1 VPRHTVLRQC
11 VIHHIRRHVAFFE
24 ELSFMNFSPCHVFP
38 WMHRFWQACT
48 HRRSLLAGGL
58 LLTLILS
65 NWNLAEA
72 QRTRRQPARKAP
84 ATTTPPAGPTATTET
99 TTPRPLAE
107 YFPADVL
114 LYAEFER
121 LPNAIDEVL
130 AVESLKQF
138 LAASDSPLP
147 IDLTR
152 YDEALTAV
160 GFPDKATLA
169 ATRVGVG
176 LMLAPNQKKTFCGL
190 GLYAMLIPEVEFVV
204 VLIAPDNAAA
214 ARFVQLGEQWLPT
227 FVTNTRRVKPLPG
240 RAGRFRTTTFP
251 ATKATES
258 LVMAHSGQVI
268 AVGFRP
274 AMTRWL
280 TQMAQPTFSPLG
292 KARGF
297 EDVQKQ
303 LTDNRNGMV
312 YINIGTYVRDLFA
325 ELLKLSP
332 SGNCASREQARA
344 EAEFVANQLVTQS
357 GIGAVDGIG
366 FAYSVKDGRV
376 TQRIVVGL
384 DRASEGLFPAFA
396 DGPRVSGRAAD
407 FLPDDTQIFAT
418 LSVNPTRVYDTLRQM
433 AGTFNARYETDIQV
447 AERKFGVNFRQEI
460 AAALTGEI
468 TLAVGGLQVSFNT
481 GTALPFT
488 DNFRVATFAVS
499 NNPQALRD
507 AFAKIFSAAARKAA
521 DRKAWQ
527 AMTKPAEGMA
537 CPIFEPRVITHG
549 DETIWLFEGDNS
561 DEEKAFAVSVVANV
575 LVAGRTSDVKWV
587 IDSYQR
593 GQTLGRREDFNV
605 GFGARPADAMG
616 SAYVSQGLLA
626 QVLDELRKETPK
638 RYQVFLEGLTSFP
651 FFTHIGREGRV
662 ITNVVDVSLPYLV
675 SIAGAGW
682 GASSAAN
689 ERWANE
695 QGVRRVLRAIYEAQM
710 EYARGAGQGN
720 YSDSL
725 PTLAKRAD
733 GSRPFSEEVELM
745 TRLPYR
751 GYVLGPIVLRP
762 AGDGKPA
769 GFSLT
774 AFPAVRT
781 GPDRT
786 GDQTFY
792 LDETGVLRCL
802 PASAG
807 DANAESPGCD
817 SFAPAKSAPDTS
829 KL

>member
-1 VPRHTVLRQC
+1 
-11 VIHHIRRHVAFFE
+11 
-24 ELSFMNFSPCHVFP
+24 MNFSLCHVFP
-38 WMHRFWQACT
+38 WTHRFRQTCT
-48 HRRSLLAGGL
+48 IFRSLLVGGL
-58 LLTLILS
+58 FLTLMLS
-65 NWNLAEA
+65 NWNLVEA
-72 QRTRRQPARKAP
+72 QRPRRQPARKAP
-84 ATTTPPAGPTATTET
+84 ATTTPPAGPAATTET
-99 TTPRPLAE
+99 TAPRPLAE
-107 YFPADVL
+107 YFPANAL

-121 LPNAIDEVL
+121 LPNAVDEVL
-130 AVESLKQF
+130 AVDSLKQF

-152 YDEALTAV
+152 YDEALEAF

-169 ATRVGVG
+169 ATRIGFGLILSQNPKKSTVGG
-176 LMLAPNQKKTFCGL
+176 LFPT
-190 GLYAMLIPEVEFVV
+190 PEVEFVV
-204 VLIAPDNAAA
+204 VLIAPDNTAA

-227 FVTNTRRVKPLPG
+227 LVTNTKRVKPLPG
-240 RAGRFRTTTFP
+240 RTGRFRTTTFP
-251 ATKATES
+251 AAKATES

-268 AVGFRP
+268 AVGLRP

-303 LTDNRNGMV
+303 LTESRNGMV
-312 YINIGTYVRDLFA
+312 YFNTSAIGTYVRDLFA
-325 ELLKLSP
+325 ELLKPSP
-332 SGNCASREQARA
+332 SGKPVSREQARA
-344 EAEFVANQLVTQS
+344 EAEFAAKISQLVTQS
-357 GIGAVDGIG
+357 GIGAVDGAG
-366 FAYSVKDGRV
+366 YAYGIKDGRV

-433 AGTFNARYETDIQV
+433 AGTFSARYETDIQV

-460 AAALTGEI
+460 AAALTGE
-468 TLAVGGLQVSFNT
+468 TTMAVGGLQVREAVST

-499 NNPQALRD
+499 NNPQALRE
-507 AFAKIFSAAARKAA
+507 AFARIFSAATRKAA

-527 AMTKPAEGMA
+527 AIAKAPEGVTPR
-537 CPIFEPRVITHG
+537 PIFDPRTKTHEG
-549 DETIWLFEGDNS
+549 ETIWLFEGSNE
-561 DEEKAFAVSVVANV
+561 DEENAFAVSVVANV

-587 IDSYQR
+587 IDSYRR

-626 QVLDELRKETPK
+626 QGLTELRNETPK
-638 RYQVFLEGLTSFP
+638 RYQVFLEGLTPFP
-651 FFTHIGREGRV
+651 LFTHIGREGRV
-662 ITNVVDVSLPYLV
+662 LTNTVDVSLPYLV
-675 SIAGAGW
+675 GIAGAGW
-682 GASSAAN
+682 GASSAAD
-689 ERWANE
+689 ERRANE
-695 QGVRRVLRAIYEAQM
+695 QGAREALRAIYRAQM
-710 EYARGAGQGN
+710 EYAIGDGKDN

-745 TRLPYR
+745 TRVPYR

-762 AGDGKPA
+762 AEGDKPA

-792 LDETGVLRCL
+792 LDETGMLRCL
-802 PASAG
+802 PVSAG
-807 DANAESPGCD
+807 DANAASPGCD
-817 SFAPAKSAPDTS
+817 SFAPEFQPDASTP
-829 KL
+829 

>member
-1 VPRHTVLRQC
+1 MHFSLC
-11 VIHHIRRHVAFFE
+11 HI
-24 ELSFMNFSPCHVFP
+24 FP
-38 WMHRFWQACT
+38 WTLRFWQTCT
-48 HRRSLLAGGL
+48 IFRSLLAGGI
-58 LLTLILS
+58 LLTFLLAT
-65 NWNLAEA
+65 WNLAEA
-72 QRTRRQPARKAP
+72 QRPRRQPARKAP
-84 ATTTPPAGPTATTET
+84 ATTPPAGPTATTET
-99 TTPRPLAE
+99 TAPRPLAE
-107 YFPADVL
+107 YFPANAL

-121 LPNAIDEVL
+121 LTNAVDEVL

-152 YDEALTAV
+152 YDEALEAF

-169 ATRVGVG
+169 ATRIGFGLILSPNPKKSTVGG
-176 LMLAPNQKKTFCGL
+176 LFPT
-190 GLYAMLIPEVEFVV
+190 PEVEFVV
-204 VLIAPDNAAA
+204 VLIAPDNTAA

-227 FVTNTRRVKPLPG
+227 LVTNTKRVKPLPG
-240 RAGRFRTTTFP
+240 RSGRFRTTTFS
-251 ATKATES
+251 AAKAAES

-268 AVGFRP
+268 AVGLRP

-280 TQMAQPTFSPLG
+280 TQMAQPTFNPLG

-303 LTDNRNGMV
+303 LTDSRNGMV
-312 YINIGTYVRDLFA
+312 YINTSTIGTYVRDLFA
-325 ELLKLSP
+325 ELLKPSP
-332 SGNCASREQARA
+332 SGKRVSREQARA
-344 EAEFVANQLVTQS
+344 EAEFAAKINQLVTQS
-357 GIGAVDGIG
+357 GIGAVDGAG
-366 FAYSVKDGRV
+366 YAYGIKDGRV

-407 FLPDDTQIFAT
+407 FLPNDTQIFAT
-418 LSVNPTRVYDTLRQM
+418 LSVSPTRVYDTLRQM

-468 TLAVGGLQVSFNT
+468 TMAVGGLQVREVVNT

-488 DNFRVATFAVS
+488 DNFRVAAFAVS
-499 NNPQALRD
+499 NNPQALRE
-507 AFAKIFSAAARKAA
+507 AFARIFSAAARKAA

-527 AMTKPAEGMA
+527 AIAKPPEGTIPR
-537 CPIFEPRVITHG
+537 PIFDPRVKTHEG
-549 DETIWLFEGDNS
+549 ETIWLFEGSNE
-561 DEEKAFAVSVVANV
+561 DEENAFAVSVVANV

-587 IDSYQR
+587 IDSYRR

-616 SAYVSQGLLA
+616 SAYVSQGLLE
-626 QVLDELRKETPK
+626 QGLTELRNETPK
-638 RYQVFLEGLTSFP
+638 RYQVFLEGLTPFP
-651 FFTHIGREGRV
+651 LFTHIGREGRM
-662 ITNVVDVSLPYLV
+662 ITNTADLSLPYLV
-675 SIAGAGW
+675 GIAGAGW
-682 GASSAAN
+682 GASAAAD
-689 ERWANE
+689 ERRANE
-695 QGVRRVLRAIYEAQM
+695 QGVREVLRAIYEAQM

-774 AFPAVRT
+774 ALPAVRT

-817 SFAPAKSAPDTS
+817 SFTNAATTDIS
-829 KL
+829 KP

>member
-1 VPRHTVLRQC
+1 
-11 VIHHIRRHVAFFE
+11 
-24 ELSFMNFSPCHVFP
+24 MNFSPCHVFP
-38 WMHRFWQACT
+38 WTHRFRQART
-48 HRRSLLAGGL
+48 LWRSLLAGGL

-152 YDEALTAV
+152 YDEALEAF

-169 ATRVGVG
+169 ATRIGFGLILSPNPKKSTVGG
-176 LMLAPNQKKTFCGL
+176 LFP
-190 GLYAMLIPEVEFVV
+190 IPEVEFVV

-312 YINIGTYVRDLFA
+312 YINTSTIGTYVRDLFA
-325 ELLKLSP
+325 ELLKPSP
-332 SGNCASREQARA
+332 SGKRASREQARA
-344 EAEFVANQLVTQS
+344 EAEFAAKISQLVTQS
-357 GIGAVDGIG
+357 GIGAVDGAG
-366 FAYSVKDGRV
+366 YAYGIKDGRV

-418 LSVNPTRVYDTLRQM
+418 LSVSPTRVYDTLRQM

-468 TLAVGGLQVSFNT
+468 TLAVGGLQVREVVNT
-481 GTALPFT
+481 GTTLPFT

-499 NNPQALRD
+499 NNPQALRE

-527 AMTKPAEGMA
+527 AIAKPPEGTLPR
-537 CPIFEPRVITHG
+537 PIFDPRVKTYEG
-549 DETIWLFEGDNS
+549 ETIWLFEGSNE
-561 DEEKAFAVSVVANV
+561 DEENAFAVSVVANV

-587 IDSYQR
+587 IDTYRR

-605 GFGARPADAMG
+605 SFGARPADAMG

-682 GASSAAN
+682 GASSAAD
-689 ERWANE
+689 ERRANE
-695 QGVRRVLRAIYEAQM
+695 QGVREVLRAIYEAQM
-710 EYARGAGQGN
+710 EYARGAGKGN

-733 GSRPFSEEVELM
+733 GSRNFGEEVELM

-762 AGDGKPA
+762 AEGDRPA
-769 GFSLT
+769 SFHVT

-792 LDETGVLRCL
+792 LDETGTLRCL
-802 PASAG
+802 PVSAG

-817 SFAPAKSAPDTS
+817 SFAPAESAPDTS